1 MSVHTHSRLQMP
13 TAGSKPALE
22 GAAPQ
27 FMQNRESPV
36 LPTLFGDGYGL
47 YQTRP
52 ETFLLSFVAHVLVI
66 ALLVASGHFIVAHR
80 QQIQQQVV
88 NAVTDI
94 SPYILPAS
102 NTKAG
107 GGGGGGDR
115 DKLQA
120 SKGALPKFSREQITP
135 PAAVIRNEN
144 PKLAVEP
151 TVVVPPQIHLPQTG
165 VLGDPLSA
173 ILGPPSNGPGFGGG
187 IGSGSGGGVGSGVG
201 PGVGPGRGGG
211 IGGGVYSVGG
221 GVSAPKPIYA
231 PDPDYSEEA
240 RKAKY
245 QGTVVLW
252 VIVGADGHPH
262 DIRVYRSLGMGLD
275 EKAIEAIKTWKFE
288 PARKDGIAVA
298 VQVNIEVSFRLY

>member
-1 MSVHTHSRLQMP
+1 MCMSVHTHSRLQMP

-52 ETFLLSFVAHVLVI
+52 ETFLLSFVAH
-66 ALLVASGHFIVAHR
+66 R

-102 NTKAG
+102 KTKAG

-135 PAAVIRNEN
+135 P
-144 PKLAVEP
+144 
-151 TVVVPPQIHLPQTG
+151 
-165 VLGDPLSA
+165 
-173 ILGPPSNGPGFGGG
+173 
-187 IGSGSGGGVGSGVG
+187 
-201 PGVGPGRGGG
+201 
-211 IGGGVYSVGG
+211 
-221 GVSAPKPIYA
+221 
-231 PDPDYSEEA
+231 
-240 RKAKY
+240 
-245 QGTVVLW
+245 
-252 VIVGADGHPH
+252 
-262 DIRVYRSLGMGLD
+262 
-275 EKAIEAIKTWKFE
+275 
-288 PARKDGIAVA
+288 
-298 VQVNIEVSFRLY
+298 